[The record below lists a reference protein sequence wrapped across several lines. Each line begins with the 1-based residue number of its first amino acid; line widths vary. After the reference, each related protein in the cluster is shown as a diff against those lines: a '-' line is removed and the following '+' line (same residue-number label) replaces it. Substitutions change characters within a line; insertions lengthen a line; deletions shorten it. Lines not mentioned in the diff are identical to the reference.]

1 MQTGITCTHAAMS
14 SVKAAY
20 GKGLCALSAD
30 PPPPVSKKGKKFDF
44 LLSFRETTQRPK
56 VL

>member
-14 SVKAAY
+14 SLKVAY
-20 GKGLCALSAD
+20 GKGPCALSAD
-30 PPPPVSKKGKKFDF
+30 PPPVSKKEKKSDF

>member
-30 PPPPVSKKGKKFDF
+30 PPVSKKGKKFDF

>member
-30 PPPPVSKKGKKFDF
+30 PPPVSKKGKKFDF